1 MEEEYTIFIGMSHS
15 LANELLNKPD
25 NFITATVGEKEYV
38 IENIKII
45 TSHAN
50 IDDSTTY
57 LTLNLC
63 DCGNGNIK
71 R

>member
-1 MEEEYTIFIGMSHS
+1 MEEEYTIFIGTSYS
-15 LANELLNKPD
+15 LANELLNKPN

-45 TSHAN
+45 TSHTN
-50 IDDSTTY
+50 IDDSTIY